1 LPKIKDAMKILV
13 GVARIFV
20 GILFMIS
27 GFIKLNDPIG
37 FSFKLQEYFSAEV
50 LNIEVLVPFALV
62 IAILLVVFELVL
74 GIMLIIGYLPK
85 FTLWSLL
92 LMIVFFTFLTFYSA
106 YFDKVK
112 DCGCF
117 GDAMPLTP
125 WQSFYKDAVLLIL
138 ILILFFNRKLITPI
152 LAIASHRWIIF
163 LSFMLCF
170 IFAYYVLMHLP
181 LIDFRAYKVG
191 NNLIEEMEIPDNAEK
206 AIYEYNWKFNQDG
219 KEVIIKNSGAYPN
232 VKGVYIGVETDLISE
247 GFKPRIP
254 DFSILK
260 NGENITQEILSKDKL
275 LLIVA
280 YDLRK
285 TEREGYDAI
294 KQLSEEALKQGYSV
308 VGLTA
313 SGDDLKDEII
323 SKFSLNFDFYQSDET
338 VLKTIVRANPGILT
352 LIKATVTQKKHWTD
366 ASEIE
371 L

>member
-1 LPKIKDAMKILV
+1 MKLLV
-13 GVARIFV
+13 GVARMFV
-20 GILFMIS
+20 GILFIIS

-50 LNIEVLVPFALV
+50 LNIEFLIPFALV
-62 IAILLVVFELVL
+62 IAIVLVVFELVL

-92 LMIVFFTFLTFYSA
+92 LMILFFTFLTFYSA

-125 WQSFYKDAVLLIL
+125 WQSFYKDAVLLVL
-138 ILILFFNRKLITPI
+138 ILLLFFNRKLITP
-152 LAIASHRWIIF
+152 LFVPASHRWIIF

-181 LIDFRAYKVG
+181 AIDFRAYKVG
-191 NNLIEEMEIPDNAEK
+191 NNLLEEMKIPEDAKK
-206 AIYEYNWKFNQDG
+206 ASYEYQWKFKKDG
-219 KEVIIKNSGAYPN
+219 EEVIIKNSGAYPN
-232 VKGVYIGVETDLISE
+232 VEGEYVGVETKLISE

-260 NGENITQEILSKDKL
+260 DGENITQEILSNDKL

-285 TEREGYDAI
+285 TEIEGFAAI
-294 KQLSEEALKQGYSV
+294 KELTDNALKQGYTV

-313 SGDDLKDEII
+313 SGNNLKEDI
-323 SKFSLNFDFYQSDET
+323 STKFKLDFEFYNSDET
-338 VLKTIVRANPGILT
+338 VLKTIVRANPGILV
-352 LIKATVTQKKHWTD
+352 LKNATVVQKKHWYD
-366 ASEIE
+366 ASDIN

>member
-1 LPKIKDAMKILV
+1 MKILV

-50 LNIEVLVPFALV
+50 LNIEILVPFALV
-62 IAILLVVFELVL
+62 IAIFLVVFELVL

-92 LMIVFFTFLTFYSA
+92 VMIVFFTFLTFYSA

-125 WQSFYKDAVLLIL
+125 WQSFYKDAVLLGL
-138 ILILFFNRKLITPI
+138 ILLLFFNRKLIIPI
-152 LAIASHRWIIF
+152 LAPASHRWIIF

-191 NNLIEEMEIPDNAEK
+191 NNLLEEMEVPEDAKK
-206 AIYEYNWKFNQDG
+206 AVYEYSWKFDQDG
-219 KEVIIKNSGAYPN
+219 DEVIIKNSGAYPN
-232 VKGVYIGVETDLISE
+232 VQGEYLSVETALISE

-260 NGENITQEILSKDKL
+260 DGENITQEILGKEKL
-275 LLIVA
+275 LLIIA

-285 TEREGYDAI
+285 TELEGFSTI
-294 KQLSEEALKQGYSV
+294 KELSEEAMKKGYAV

-313 SGDDLKDEII
+313 SGDDLKRKIT
-323 SKFSLNFDFYQSDET
+323 SKFNLNFEFYQSDET
-338 VLKTIVRANPGILT
+338 VLKTIVRANPGVLK
-352 LIKATVTQKKHWTD
+352 LNNATVIQKKHWSD
-366 ASEIE
+366 ASEID

>member
-1 LPKIKDAMKILV
+1 MKLLV
-13 GVARIFV
+13 GVARMFV
-20 GILFMIS
+20 GILFIIS

-50 LNIEVLVPFALV
+50 LNIEFLIPFALV
-62 IAILLVVFELVL
+62 IAIVLVVFELVL

-92 LMIVFFTFLTFYSA
+92 LMILFFTFLTFYSA

-125 WQSFYKDAVLLIL
+125 WQSFYKDAVLLVL
-138 ILILFFNRKLITPI
+138 ILLLFFNRKLITP
-152 LAIASHRWIIF
+152 LFVPASHRWIIF

-181 LIDFRAYKVG
+181 AIDFRAYKVG
-191 NNLIEEMEIPDNAEK
+191 NNLLEEMKIPEDAKK
-206 AIYEYNWKFNQDG
+206 ASYEYQWKFKKDG
-219 KEVIIKNSGAYPN
+219 EEVIIKNSGAYPN
-232 VKGVYIGVETDLISE
+232 VEGEYVGVETKLISE

-260 NGENITQEILSKDKL
+260 DGENITQEILSNDKL

-285 TEREGYDAI
+285 TEIEGFAAI
-294 KQLSEEALKQGYSV
+294 KELTDNALKQGYTV

-313 SGDDLKDEII
+313 SGNNLKEDI
-323 SKFSLNFDFYQSDET
+323 STKFKLDFEFYNSDET
-338 VLKTIVRANPGILT
+338 VLKTIVRANPGILV
-352 LIKATVTQKKHWTD
+352 LKNATVVQKKHWYD
-366 ASEIE
+366 AFDIN